1 MKGSCDV
8 HVHSTQSG
16 GTSSP
21 TEIVEMAKRLGV
33 QNICLSDFG
42 AIDPSQ
48 VDSLLEVC
56 KGFSLTVF
64 SRADI
69 APKNPRELA
78 QKLKYFRRKV
88 DLVTVDCSTEKICHF
103 ASTNKF
109 VDILTLSPT
118 TKTPVFTELVA
129 RNCAKNQIALEITL
143 IPFIRY
149 YGKTRAKHMRVWGK
163 ILSVA
168 LRNEVMFVIGTG
180 ALNKYELRGHHEML
194 LLAKLVGLPQALA
207 KQSLLETPFK
217 LTERRMLE
225 RNGKIIMPGVRIIDE
240 EKE

>member
-1 MKGSCDV
+1 MKGSYDV
-8 HVHSTQSG
+8 HVHSTHSG
-16 GTSSP
+16 GSSSP
-21 TEIVEMAKRLGV
+21 AEIVSMAIRLGV

-48 VDSLLEVC
+48 VDSLLEEC
-56 KGFSLTVF
+56 KGFSLNVF

-69 APKNPRELA
+69 SPKNKQELA

-129 RNCAKNQIALEITL
+129 RNCAKNRIALEITL
-143 IPFIRY
+143 TPFIRY
-149 YGKTRAKHMRVWGK
+149 YGKIRAKLLRVWGK

-168 LRNEVMFVIGTG
+168 LQNEVMFVIGTG
-180 ALNKYELRGHHEML
+180 ALNKYELRGPHEMQ
-194 LLAKLVGLPQALA
+194 LLAKLVGLPQDLA
-207 KQSLLETPFK
+207 KQSLTETPFN
-217 LTERRMLE
+217 LTERRTLE

-240 EKE
+240 ERE